1 VRSSDVVFAGAAA
14 RSEDH
19 MKQLAILVSAAFL
32 TLAATPAP
40 AQDKYPSKP
49 IKVVVPFGP
58 GSATDIVMRI
68 VGEQMRPI
76 LNQPI
81 VIENKPGAFGI
92 IAIEDMARSKPDG
105 YTLQI
110 GNPGTNALAPIV
122 YKKKFKIDYD
132 KDVTLVTRLSEVPL
146 VLAATTKDF
155 PPKTYAE
162 LIAYAKA
169 NPGKVRYASVGVGSN
184 NHYDT
189 EAFAQWA
196 GIELVHLPNKGGGA
210 AITNDLVT
218 GDAHIAFVNAASSTG
233 VIKGGQVRA
242 LAVMSDA
249 RVADYPDVPTLR
261 ELGYGNAKG
270 LWSALYAP
278 AATPRE
284 VLETVRKAA
293 ASALASEPVLTAFKK
308 QMIKAVPSASLDD
321 AQAFNRAEMAYWK
334 NVTDQVKVELPD

>member
-1 VRSSDVVFAGAAA
+1 MRGFVRCLGLLIALC
-14 RSEDH
+14 
-19 MKQLAILVSAAFL
+19 LALGGGEVQ
-32 TLAATPAP
+32 

-49 IKVVVPFGP
+49 VKVVVPFGP

-68 VGEQMRPI
+68 VGEHMRPI
-76 LNQPI
+76 LGQPV

-110 GNPGTNALAPIV
+110 GNPGTNALTPII
-122 YKKKFKIDYD
+122 YRKKFKIDYD
-132 KDVTLVTRLSEVPL
+132 KEVVMVTRLSEVPL

-155 PPKTYAE
+155 APKTYAE
-162 LIAYAKA
+162 FIAYAKA
-169 NPGKVRYASVGVGSN
+169 NPGKARYASVGTGSN

-196 GIELVHLPNKGGGA
+196 GVELTHLPNKGGGA

-218 GDAHIAFVNAASSTG
+218 GDAHVALVNAASSTG
-233 VIKGGQVRA
+233 VIKAGQVRA
-242 LAVMSDA
+242 LAVMSEQ
-249 RVADYPDVPTLR
+249 RLPDYPDAPTLA
-261 ELGYGNAKG
+261 ELGYPNSKG

-278 AATPRE
+278 AATPRD

-293 ASALASEPVLTAFKK
+293 AQALNSEPVETAFKK
-308 QMIKAVPSASLDD
+308 QMIKATPSGSLED

-334 NVTDQVKVELPD
+334 KVTEQVKVELPD